1 MANGYGYYPYLDNI
15 RADTD
20 TDIFIQKF
28 ADPNPY
34 PDPIFGWRIRIRI
47 WANPYPFYPFDT
59 PIMNVIVPLSP
70 SGDQSCFIFC
80 YKSTTMRNLF
90 SFLYIKIF
98 NILGQHNQTP
108 SNPMTTIMAAATTGS
123 LFV

>member
-47 WANPYPFYPFDT
+47 WANPYAFYPFDT
-59 PIMNVIVPLSP
+59 PNDMYYDADLMLRDFGEANRHCENMEDEPNS
-70 SGDQSCFIFC
+70 
-80 YKSTTMRNLF
+80 
-90 SFLYIKIF
+90 
-98 NILGQHNQTP
+98 
-108 SNPMTTIMAAATTGS
+108 AAKE
-123 LFV
+123 FH